1 MRDRFVR
8 FTELVCI
15 SAGLCAFFCDSAS
28 AGCWTALKSPEWRQ
42 ITSIISTAKLCE
54 QLPAG
59 PNRTRRLE
67 VTAVDFC
74 TAPNGVSITANVS
87 LTCGSSSESFLQ
99 LSPLDG
105 KVVATVTMDIGACR
119 ITDSNVNI
127 TGPAGELLSKLP
139 QTQEFLRTWAQIR
152 LSSLCGMQ

>member
-8 FTELVCI
+8 FAGVGCI
-15 SAGLCAFFCDSAS
+15 SAGLFLLLSDTAS
-28 AGCWTALKSPEWRQ
+28 AGCWSALKSPEWRQ
-42 ITSIISTAKLCE
+42 IASIISTAKLCE
-54 QLPAG
+54 QMPSG

-105 KVVATVTMDIGACR
+105 KVVATVTMDIGACK
-119 ITDSNVNI
+119 ITDSDINI
-127 TGPAGELLSKLP
+127 SGKAGELLSGLP
-139 QTQEFLRTWAQIR
+139 QTQEFLRNWAQIR
-152 LSSLCGMQ
+152 LSNLCGMQ